1 MDEGEVR
8 MPRRRSGLVVG
19 KDFKPPVGRDHEDF
33 CYLVVDISDGEL
45 VSVRLARSQIDK
57 AVLGDRVEF
66 VQPRR
71 YGKPV
76 RWLRR
81 I

>member
-1 MDEGEVR
+1 MT
-8 MPRRRSGLVVG
+8 RRRSGLVVG
-19 KDFKPPVGRDHEDF
+19 KDFKPPAGSSHEDW

-45 VSVRLARSQIDK
+45 ISLRIDRSQIDR

-66 VQPRR
+66 RQPRR
-71 YGKPV
+71 SDKKA
-76 RWLRR
+76 RWVRR